1 MLIAVDGPAAAGKGS
16 LSLKLAEH
24 FDFARLD
31 TGLIYRAV
39 AMKVLKTE
47 GPNSNKDVI
56 KIAQLL
62 SLNDLDTKDLRN
74 EEVGITASKIATIPE
89 VRNILL
95 NFQRSFAANPPNNKL
110 GAVLDG
116 RDIGTVVCPNAD
128 FKLFVTASPEVRA
141 ERRFKELQDRGEE
154 AIRSAILRD
163 IIDRDERDRMRLV
176 SPLVPAQDAHILET
190 STLDLN
196 AVFKV
201 ALNYIS

>member
-39 AMKVLKTE
+39 AMKILKTD
-47 GPNSNKDVI
+47 GPNRNKGAI
-56 KIAQLL
+56 EIAQLL
-62 SLNDLDTKDLRN
+62 SLSDLDAKGLRN
-74 EEVGITASKIATIPE
+74 EEVGITASKIAIIPE

-95 NFQRSFAANPPNNKL
+95 NFQRDFAENPPNNKL

-128 FKLFVTASPEVRA
+128 YKLFVTASPEVRA

-163 IIDRDERDRMRLV
+163 IIDRDERDRSRSV